1 MVYEFLYLL
10 EIIRFKGDFKMSLLI
25 VGVGVLL
32 LLLLM
37 IKFKLDA
44 FVSLII
50 TSLVVGLMEGMPLG
64 EVTKSMY
71 AGIGGQLKSLILIL
85 AFGAMLGKLLAD
97 SGAAQRIATTLIKKF
112 GIKNVQWAMLLTSII
127 IGITMFFEAGFIV
140 LIPIIYTVVKE
151 TKLPLLYVG
160 LPAVIGLS
168 TTHSFLPPHPGPAA
182 VVAVFNASM
191 GKTLLL
197 GLLIA
202 VPAAIIVGIWFSRS
216 KLVKNTD
223 SSAPEGLVNAVV
235 FKEEEMPSFGISLFC
250 AIVPVLFIALA
261 TFADLILPKKTPI
274 LTYINF
280 FGDAPIALLISVI
293 IAIFVLGLRRGK
305 NMEELMK
312 ALNTSVKAIAMIILV
327 IGAGGAFKQVIVDA
341 GVGDAIV
348 SITKGLSINPIILA
362 WMIAALIRVAVGSAT
377 VAVTMA
383 GGLVLP
389 LVAASGVTPEIM
401 VLAVTSGSIFASHVN
416 DPGFWMFKE
425 YFNLPVGQ
433 AIKVRTTY
441 TCMLSILGLI
451 GVLALNIFF

>member
-1 MVYEFLYLL
+1 
-10 EIIRFKGDFKMSLLI
+10 MSLLI
-25 VGVGVLL
+25 VGLGVLL

-37 IKFKLDA
+37 MKFKLDA
-44 FVSLII
+44 FISLII
-50 TSLVVGLMEGMPLG
+50 TSLLVGLMEGMPIAK
-64 EVTKSMY
+64 VTKSMY
-71 AGIGGQLKSLILIL
+71 DGIGGQLKSLILIL

-182 VVAVFNASM
+182 VVAVFNANM

-223 SSAPEGLVNAVV
+223 SSAPEGLVNAIV
-235 FKEEEMPSFGISLFC
+235 FKEEEMPGFGISLFC
-250 AIVPVLFIALA
+250 AIVPVIFMAFA
-261 TFADLILPKKTPI
+261 TFAELILPDKAPA
-274 LTYINF
+274 LTYIKF
-280 FGDAPIALLISVI
+280 FGDAPIALLLAVI

-305 NMEELMK
+305 GMDELMK
-312 ALNTSVKAIAMIILV
+312 TINTSVKAIAMIILV

-341 GVGDAIV
+341 GVGKAIV
-348 SITKGLSINPIILA
+348 SITNGLNISPIILA

-389 LVAASGVTPEIM
+389 LVAVSGVTPEIM

-425 YFNLPVGQ
+425 YFNLPVAQ

-441 TCMLSILGLI
+441 TCMLSLLGLI
-451 GVLALNIFF
+451 GVLVLNIFF